1 MEAGRSTF
9 MKRSAG
15 LALAVLFFAAG
26 LAAATK
32 TSKVPSN
39 LSDQNR
45 LAIVR
50 FLAFE
55 YATARQPM
63 PASKAVTE
71 AVTVDG
77 AGQINQDKLRED
89 LAKRGAA
96 IYTGEKIQITKIEF
110 FNNRIIF
117 EINGGGKR
125 KKKWTE
131 RIQVQAGGSGIP
143 VPTVEKLPPSDPSAE
158 PIRAGFGSWITLA
171 FPEGLPN
178 LTADQV
184 KGLLAGVLDFEAR
197 SSARAWIETIPEQFR
212 QPIKERRAVVGMS
225 REMVLAAKGRPDK
238 KVRETR
244 DGTEYEDWIYGNPP
258 FSIFVTFVGDT
269 VVEVKE
275 FK

>member
-1 MEAGRSTF
+1 MEAGRFKLIART
-9 MKRSAG
+9 SA
-15 LALAVLFFAAG
+15 LALAVLALAVG

-39 LSDQNR
+39 LSPQNR

-63 PASKAVTE
+63 PASKAVAE
-71 AVTVDG
+71 ALIVD
-77 AGQINQDKLRED
+77 ASGQVNQDKLRED

-131 RIQVQAGGSGIP
+131 RIQIEAGGSGIP
-143 VPTVEKLPPSDPSAE
+143 VPTVEKTPEDPGAE
-158 PIRAGFGSWITLA
+158 PIRAGFGSWVTLA
-171 FPEGLPN
+171 FPEGLPD
-178 LTADQV
+178 LTAEQV
-184 KGLLAGVLDFEAR
+184 KGLLGGVLDFEAQ

-212 QPIKERRAVVGMS
+212 EPIKERRAIAGMN

-244 DGTEYEDWIYGNPP
+244 DGVEYEDWIYGNPP
-258 FSIFVTFVGDT
+258 FTIFVVFVGDT

>member
-1 MEAGRSTF
+1 MEAGCSKFLTRT
-9 MKRSAG
+9 SA
-15 LALAVLFFAAG
+15 LALTVLVLAGG

-63 PASKAVTE
+63 PASKEVKE

-77 AGQINQDKLRED
+77 SGQINQDKLRDD

-96 IYTGEKIQITKIEF
+96 IYTGEKIQITKITF
-110 FNNRIIF
+110 FNDRIIF

-125 KKKWTE
+125 KKKWTA
-131 RIQVQAGGSGIP
+131 RIQIEAGGSGIP
-143 VPTVEKLPPSDPSAE
+143 VPTVEKLPEDPGAE
-158 PIRAGFGSWITLA
+158 PIRAGFGSWVTLA
-171 FPEGLPN
+171 FPNGLPD

-184 KGLLAGVLDFEAR
+184 KGLLGGVLDFEAQ

-212 QPIKERRAVVGMS
+212 EPI
-225 REMVLAAKGRPDK
+225 
-238 KVRETR
+238 
-244 DGTEYEDWIYGNPP
+244 
-258 FSIFVTFVGDT
+258 
-269 VVEVKE
+269 
-275 FK
+275 

>member
-1 MEAGRSTF
+1 
-9 MKRSAG
+9 
-15 LALAVLFFAAG
+15 
-26 LAAATK
+26 
-32 TSKVPSN
+32 
-39 LSDQNR
+39 
-45 LAIVR
+45 
-50 FLAFE
+50 
-55 YATARQPM
+55 M
-63 PASKAVTE
+63 PASKEVKE

-77 AGQINQDKLRED
+77 SGQINQDKLRED

-96 IYTGEKIQITKIEF
+96 IYTGEKIQITKITF
-110 FNNRIIF
+110 FNDRIIF

-131 RIQVQAGGSGIP
+131 RITIEAGGAP
-143 VPTVEKLPPSDPSAE
+143 VPTIEKLPPADPSAE
-158 PIRAGFGSWITLA
+158 PIRAGFGSWVTLA
-171 FPEGLPN
+171 FPNGLPD

-184 KGLLAGVLDFEAR
+184 KGLLGGVLDFEAQ

-212 QPIKERRAVVGMS
+212 EPIKERRAIAGMS

-244 DGTEYEDWIYGNPP
+244 DGVEYEDWIYGNPP
-258 FSIFVTFVGDT
+258 FTIFVTFVGDT

>member
-1 MEAGRSTF
+1 
-9 MKRSAG
+9 MKRTCA
-15 LALAVLFFAAG
+15 LALAVLFIAAG
-26 LAAATK
+26 LAAASKASK
-32 TSKVPSN
+32 TPSA

-63 PASKAVTE
+63 PASKQVKE
-71 AVTVDG
+71 ALTVDG
-77 AGQINQDKLRED
+77 SGQVNQDKLRED

-110 FNNRIIF
+110 FNNRIVF

-131 RIQVQAGGSGIP
+131 RIQIEAGGSGIP
-143 VPTVEKLPPSDPSAE
+143 VPQVEKLPPADPSAE

-171 FPEGLPN
+171 YPDALPD

-184 KGLLAGVLDFEAR
+184 KGLLAGVLDFDAR
-197 SSARAWIETIPEQFR
+197 SAARAWIETIPEQFR
-212 QPIKERRAVVGMS
+212 QPVKDRRAVVGMN

-244 DGTEYEDWIYGNPP
+244 DEVEYEDWMYGNPP
-258 FSIFVTFVGDT
+258 FTIFVTFVGDT

>member
-9 MKRSAG
+9 MKRGFAF
-15 LALAVLFFAAG
+15 AFAVFFFTAG
-26 LAAATK
+26 LAADTK

-63 PASKAVTE
+63 PACKQIQE
-71 AVTVDG
+71 AVLVDG
-77 AGQINQDKLRED
+77 GGQINQDKLRED

-110 FNNRIIF
+110 FNNRIVF

-131 RIQVQAGGSGIP
+131 RIRIEAGGAP
-143 VPTVEKLPPSDPSAE
+143 VPTIEKLPPSDPSAE
-158 PIRAGFGSWITLA
+158 PIRAGFGSWVTL
-171 FPEGLPN
+171 
-178 LTADQV
+178 
-184 KGLLAGVLDFEAR
+184 
-197 SSARAWIETIPEQFR
+197 
-212 QPIKERRAVVGMS
+212 
-225 REMVLAAKGRPDK
+225 
-238 KVRETR
+238 
-244 DGTEYEDWIYGNPP
+244 
-258 FSIFVTFVGDT
+258 
-269 VVEVKE
+269 
-275 FK
+275 

>member
-1 MEAGRSTF
+1 MEAGCSKFLTRT
-9 MKRSAG
+9 SA
-15 LALAVLFFAAG
+15 LALAVLVLAG
-26 LAAATK
+26 GPAAATK

-63 PASKAVTE
+63 PASKEVKE

-96 IYTGEKIQITKIEF
+96 IYTGEKIQITKITF
-110 FNNRIIF
+110 FNDRIIF

-131 RIQVQAGGSGIP
+131 RIQIEAGGSGIP
-143 VPTVEKLPPSDPSAE
+143 VPTVEKLPEDPGAE
-158 PIRAGFGSWITLA
+158 PIRAGFGSWVTLA
-171 FPEGLPN
+171 FPNGLPD

-184 KGLLAGVLDFEAR
+184 KGLLGGVLDFEAQ

-212 QPIKERRAVVGMS
+212 EPIKERRAIAGMS

-244 DGTEYEDWIYGNPP
+244 DGVEYEDWIYGNPP
-258 FSIFVTFVGDT
+258 FTIFVTFVGDT

>member
-1 MEAGRSTF
+1 MEVSRNNF
-9 MKRSAG
+9 LKR
-15 LALAVLFFAAG
+15 AAG
-26 LAAATK
+26 LVLTVLFAGTALATTK
-32 TSKVPSN
+32 TTKPTSN

-45 LAIVR
+45 LNIVR

-63 PASKAVTE
+63 PAGKRIQE
-71 AVTVDG
+71 AVLVDG
-77 AGQINQDKLRED
+77 SGQVNQDKLRED

-110 FNNRIIF
+110 FNNRIVF

-131 RIQVQAGGSGIP
+131 RIRIEAGGAP
-143 VPTVEKLPPSDPSAE
+143 VPTIEKLPPSDPSAE
-158 PIRAGFGSWITLA
+158 PIRAGFGSWVTLS
-171 FPEGLPN
+171 FPEGLPD
-178 LTADQV
+178 LTAEQV
-184 KGLLAGVLDFEAR
+184 KGLLGGVLDFEAR
-197 SSARAWIETIPEQFR
+197 SAARAWIETIPEQFR
-212 QPIKERRAVVGMS
+212 QPIKERRAVVGMT

-258 FSIFVTFVGDT
+258 FTIFVTFVGDT

>member
-9 MKRSAG
+9 MKHGSAV
-15 LALAVLFFAAG
+15 ALAVFFFVAG

-39 LSDQNR
+39 LSPQNR

-55 YATARQPM
+55 YATARQPL
-63 PASKAVTE
+63 PASKAVAE
-71 AVTVDG
+71 ALTVD
-77 AGQINQDKLRED
+77 ASGQVNQDKLRED

-131 RIQVQAGGSGIP
+131 RIQVQAGGGGIP
-143 VPTVEKLPPSDPSAE
+143 VPTVEKLPPVDPNAE
-158 PIRAGFGSWITLA
+158 PIRAGFGSWVTLS
-171 FPEGLPN
+171 FPEGLPD

-184 KGLLAGVLDFEAR
+184 KRLLAGVLDFEAQ

-212 QPIKERRAVVGMS
+212 EPIKERRAIAGMN

-244 DGTEYEDWIYGNPP
+244 DGVEYEDWIYGNPP
-258 FSIFVTFVGDT
+258 FTIFVTFIGDT